1 MAIHCLNQNEL
12 EKTPPLAIC
21 TPRPL
26 RSPPGFA
33 LGQSLEPRGANC
45 LRGRI
50 FQYIPPFGSV
60 LLQYTPTL
68 EKIMSIHCLHSGWIG
83 KYTPPPPPPPGPQ
96 DLPQQGFCTP
106 RPLRLPSGCKIPA
119 SANLLILGGG
129 CMHASLLS
137 AVYCYSIFLCQQIFG
152 AKRLPLFPS
161 LKPARL
167 SCRPCFP
174 FGNNLIAINWLIN

>member
-60 LLQYTPTL
+60 LLQYTPAL

-83 KYTPPPPPPPGPQ
+83 KYAPLGPQ

-119 SANLLILGGG
+119 SANLLILGGPYFPIHPSSRQCIVTVFSFVSKFSG
-129 CMHASLLS
+129 QNVFHFFLLWNLLDSL
-137 AVYCYSIFLCQQIFG
+137 AARVFLLATI
-152 AKRLPLFPS
+152 
-161 LKPARL
+161 
-167 SCRPCFP
+167 
-174 FGNNLIAINWLIN
+174 W